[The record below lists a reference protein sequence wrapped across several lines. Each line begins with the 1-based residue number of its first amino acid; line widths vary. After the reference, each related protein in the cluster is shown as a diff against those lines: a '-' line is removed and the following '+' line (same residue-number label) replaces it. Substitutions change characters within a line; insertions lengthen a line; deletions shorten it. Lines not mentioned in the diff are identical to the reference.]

1 MLDINYRV
9 VGILGVIGR
18 VLDINYRVVGILGV
32 CWPYVGHKL

>member
-9 VGILGVIGR
+9 VGILGV
-18 VLDINYRVVGILGV
+18 VVGILGV